1 MKKNFKGKKRLIHQG
16 FDNFPFFF
24 EKWWLSI
31 FVYNVWFLFVLLVF
45 VFLFVA
51 FYYLKKHSIVRT
63 VTYVL
68 HVDVT

>member
-1 MKKNFKGKKRLIHQG
+1 MKKTLKEKKNYYIRDLTT
-16 FDNFPFFF
+16 FLFF